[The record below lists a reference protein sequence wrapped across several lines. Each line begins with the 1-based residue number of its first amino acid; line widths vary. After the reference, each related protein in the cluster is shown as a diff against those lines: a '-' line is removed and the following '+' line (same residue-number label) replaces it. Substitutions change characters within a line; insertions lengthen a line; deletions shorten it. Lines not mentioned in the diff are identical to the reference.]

1 MYEIPNT
8 KSNLIQKGE
17 NMKKH
22 ILSLTLGSLLV
33 SALSAEDDGFYTS
46 VGYQI
51 GEAAQMVTNTKGI
64 QELSDNYEK
73 LNNLLTRYSTLNT
86 LIKLSAD
93 PSAVSGAIN
102 NLNAGAT
109 GLLKEKT
116 NSPAYQAV
124 SLALNAAVGLWN
136 TIGYAIMCGNGN
148 GTGSGPG
155 SVIFNNQP
163 GQSSTAITCNRYEAT
178 GPGKSMSID
187 EFKKLNEAYQI
198 IQQALKNQNGFP
210 ELGGN
215 GAKVSVKYS
224 YECKQEN
231 ENSNINGG
239 VNQFCEAKN
248 GSSSSG
254 SGSNGSNGTSTQTTT
269 QDGVTITTTYNSNKA
284 TVKFDITNNAQQLLN
299 QAANIMQVLNTQ
311 CPLVRSTHNEN
322 APGGGQP
329 WGLSTSGNAC
339 QIFQQEFSEVT
350 SMIKNAQEIVAQSKI
365 ANANQKAEIAN
376 PSNFNPFTDASFAQ
390 SMLKNARAQAEMFN
404 LAEQVKQNL
413 EVMQN
418 NNNVN
423 ENLGGFGTGMTNFV
437 SAFLASCRTDGTL
450 PNAGVTNNTWGA
462 GCAYVGETITALNN
476 SIAHFGT
483 QAQQIQQ
490 AENIADTLV
499 NFKSR
504 YSELG
509 NTYNSI
515 TTALSSIPNAQSL
528 QNAVSKKNNPYSPQ
542 GIETNYYL
550 NQNSYNQI
558 QTINQELGR
567 NPFRKVGIVSS
578 QTNNGAMNGIGIQV
592 GYKQFFGQKRRWGAR
607 YYGFF
612 DYNHAFIKSSFFNS
626 ASDVWTYGFGADA
639 LYNFINDKATNF
651 LGKNNKLSVGLFGGI
666 ALAGTSWLNSEYVNL
681 ATMNNVYNAKMNVA
695 NFQFLFNMGVRMNL
709 ARSKKKGSDH
719 AAQHGIELG
728 LKIPTINTNY
738 YSFMGAELK
747 YRRLYSVYLNYVF
760 AY

>member
-1 MYEIPNT
+1 
-8 KSNLIQKGE
+8 
-17 NMKKH
+17 MKKH
-22 ILSLTLGSLLV
+22 ILSLALGSLLV

-73 LNNLLTRYSTLNT
+73 LNNLLNRYSTLNT

-136 TIGYAIMCGNGN
+136 TIGYAVMCGNGN

-155 SVIFNNQP
+155 SVIFDGEP
-163 GQSSTAITCNRYEAT
+163 GQKSMKITCNRYEAI
-178 GPGKSMSID
+178 GPGGSMSIP

-198 IQQALKNQNGFP
+198 IQQALKNRKGFP
-210 ELGGN
+210 ELGGQ
-215 GAKVSVKYS
+215 GTEVKVEYT

-231 ENSNINGG
+231 NSSINGG
-239 VNQFCEAKN
+239 VNQFCQKN
-248 GSSSSG
+248 GSGSSG
-254 SGSNGSNGTSTQTTT
+254 GESKNTETTI
-269 QDGVTITTTYNSNKA
+269 QDGVTITTIYNDNKA
-284 TVKFDITNNAQQLLN
+284 TVTFKTTNDAQELLN

-311 CPLVRSTHNEN
+311 CPLVRSRNGNNES
-322 APGGGQP
+322 AAGDGSP

-339 QIFQQEFSEVT
+339 TIFQQEFSQVT
-350 SMIKNAQEIVAQSKI
+350 SMIKNAQEIVAQSQI
-365 ANANQKAEIAN
+365 ANANQKAEITS
-376 PSNFNPFTDASFAQ
+376 PSSFNPYTDAGFAQ
-390 SMLKNARAQAEMFN
+390 DMLKNAQAQASMFN
-404 LAEQVKQNL
+404 LAEQVKKNL
-413 EVMQN
+413 EVMEN

-423 ENLGGFGTGMTNFV
+423 EKLAEFGKGMTNFV
-437 SAFLASCRTDGTL
+437 SAFLASCKDGGGTL
-450 PNAGVTNNTWGA
+450 PNEGVTNNTWGA
-462 GCAYVGETITALNN
+462 GCAYVGETITALTN

-483 QAQQIQQ
+483 QEQQIQQ

-504 YSELG
+504 YNELG

-542 GIETNYYL
+542 GIDTNYYL
-550 NQNSYNQI
+550 NQNSYNQV

-592 GYKQFFGQKRRWGAR
+592 GYKQFFGQKRKWGAR

-612 DYNHAFIKSSFFNS
+612 DYNHAFIKSSFFN
-626 ASDVWTYGFGADA
+626 
-639 LYNFINDKATNF
+639 
-651 LGKNNKLSVGLFGGI
+651 
-666 ALAGTSWLNSEYVNL
+666 
-681 ATMNNVYNAKMNVA
+681 
-695 NFQFLFNMGVRMNL
+695 
-709 ARSKKKGSDH
+709 
-719 AAQHGIELG
+719 
-728 LKIPTINTNY
+728 
-738 YSFMGAELK
+738 
-747 YRRLYSVYLNYVF
+747 
-760 AY
+760 